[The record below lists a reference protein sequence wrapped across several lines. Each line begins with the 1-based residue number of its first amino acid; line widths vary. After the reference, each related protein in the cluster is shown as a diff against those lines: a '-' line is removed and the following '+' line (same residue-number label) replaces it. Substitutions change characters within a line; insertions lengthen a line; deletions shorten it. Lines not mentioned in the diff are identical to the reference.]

1 MNACTTSSCPL
12 AMWPSSIPPTAACH
26 SICGSSAAIAV
37 SASPATNASQDLRT
51 TSTFCSDIAH
61 AVSRRAAAAAPPV
74 LGLSATDDL
83 EARTRLEAVSD
94 EATPTPVEELD
105 DELATESAEP
115 EGIDEEA
122 LERRSA
128 ALSQG
133 VKCGDPVLKSTASPV
148 TVFDGELEAE
158 AERMI
163 GLMRDAIGVGLAAT
177 QLGTLRR
184 MLVFQV
190 GSDAEP
196 TGLVNPEIEW
206 RSEDSATAEGGC
218 LSLPG
223 VAVDVQRPLFVRARA
238 VDVHGEPLSV
248 EASGLEARV
257 IQHEI
262 DHLDGVLMLDR
273 TEREQRRGALRALRE
288 GGTYAP
294 PRPEAEAGE
303 NGVGPM
309 GPDEESPGSSG

>member
-1 MNACTTSSCPL
+1 MTEE
-12 AMWPSSIPPTAACH
+12 
-26 SICGSSAAIAV
+26 
-37 SASPATNASQDLRT
+37 ATN
-51 TSTFCSDIAH
+51 
-61 AVSRRAAAAAPPV
+61 
-74 LGLSATDDL
+74 
-83 EARTRLEAVSD
+83 TR
-94 EATPTPVEELD
+94 VEELD
-105 DELATESAEP
+105 GDQPIEAEAP
-115 EGIDEEA
+115 EGLDSET

-128 ALSQG
+128 ALAQV
-133 VKCGDPVLKSTASPV
+133 VKFGDPVLKSAASPV
-148 TVFDGELEAE
+148 TEFDDDLVAE

-190 GSDAEP
+190 GADAEP
-196 TGLVNPEIEW
+196 TILVNPEIEW
-206 RSEDSATAEGGC
+206 RSDDGVTAEEGC

-223 VAVDVQRPLFVRARA
+223 VVVDVERPLHVRAKA
-238 VDVHGEPLSV
+238 ADVRGEPLSI

-273 TEREQRRGALRALRE
+273 TERAQRKAALKALRE

-294 PRPEAEAGE
+294 ER
-303 NGVGPM
+303 
-309 GPDEESPGSSG
+309 PDEEGPGNGDIPERSDDARAPDGATPGTSGE